1 MYKNLAMYYMYPIM
15 ESTFDNDFTDD
26 NELPSLGID
35 EESVIPAE
43 MTDSAMDDNAGQQET
58 FNDYGEYI
66 YITISTV
73 DPLVVYW
80 SWHSPS

>member
-1 MYKNLAMYYMYPIM
+1 MYYMYPIM

-35 EESVIPAE
+35 EESMIPAE

-66 YITISTV
+66 YITSSIFTSDHPFRVRHTFIIS
-73 DPLVVYW
+73 
-80 SWHSPS
+80 SCS